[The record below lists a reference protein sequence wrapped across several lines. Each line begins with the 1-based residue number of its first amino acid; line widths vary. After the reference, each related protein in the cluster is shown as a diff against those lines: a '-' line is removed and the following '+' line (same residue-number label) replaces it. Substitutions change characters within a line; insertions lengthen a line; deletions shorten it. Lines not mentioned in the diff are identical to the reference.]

1 MWWKIGI
8 RASVVLC
15 IEVSMTEKEKM
26 LAGLPYD
33 VWEETL
39 LNDRMNAK
47 AICHQFNL
55 ADPTKLDER
64 MAILS
69 ELLCIKDKAH
79 IEPNF
84 FCDYGYNIE
93 IGSNFYSNHNLT
105 IVDVCKVTIGNNVLF
120 GPHVMISTGT
130 HPIDPIERQK
140 TEFGAS
146 ISIGND
152 VWLGGNVSVLPGV
165 RIGNNCVIG
174 AGSVVNR
181 DIPDNSVAVGNP
193 CRVIKSV

>member
-1 MWWKIGI
+1 
-8 RASVVLC
+8 
-15 IEVSMTEKEKM
+15 MTEKEKM

-33 VWEETL
+33 AWDEIL

-47 AICHQFNL
+47 VQCHQFNL

-64 MAILS
+64 VGILKK
-69 ELLCIKDKAH
+69 LLCIKDNAH
-79 IEPNF
+79 MEPNF

-130 HPIDPIERQK
+130 HPLDPIERQK
-140 TEFGAS
+140 TEYGAS

-152 VWLGGNVSVLPGV
+152 VWVGGNVSILPGV
-165 RIGNNCVIG
+165 KIGNNCVIG

>member
-1 MWWKIGI
+1 M
-8 RASVVLC
+8 
-15 IEVSMTEKEKM
+15 
-26 LAGLPYD
+26 
-33 VWEETL
+33 
-39 LNDRMNAK
+39 
-47 AICHQFNL
+47 
-55 ADPTKLDER
+55 
-64 MAILS
+64 
-69 ELLCIKDKAH
+69 
-79 IEPNF
+79 
-84 FCDYGYNIE
+84 
-93 IGSNFYSNHNLT
+93 
-105 IVDVCKVTIGNNVLF
+105 DVCKVTIGNNVLF

-152 VWLGGNVSVLPGV
+152 VWLGGNVSVLPGE

>member
-1 MWWKIGI
+1 
-8 RASVVLC
+8 
-15 IEVSMTEKEKM
+15 MTEKEKM
-26 LAGLPYD
+26 LSGLPYD
-33 VWEETL
+33 AWDKTL

-47 AICHQFNL
+47 ATCHKFNL
-55 ADPTKLDER
+55 SDPTKLDER
-64 MAILS
+64 MAILKG
-69 ELLCIKDKAH
+69 LLYIKDQAH
-79 IEPNF
+79 MEPNF

-130 HPIDPIERQK
+130 HPLDPIERQK
-140 TEFGAS
+140 TEYGAS

-152 VWLGGNVSVLPGV
+152 VWVGGNVSILPGV
-165 RIGNNCVIG
+165 NIGNNCVIG

-193 CRVIKSV
+193 CRVIKSI